1 MMIPFAWNNY
11 ISKQIPINE
20 LKKWSESNK
29 LENNDNNGS
38 NDERGVY
45 SKRIK
50 TRHEENEIY
59 KDLGWTSDRYFSTA
73 TFQIIE

>member
-29 LENNDNNGS
+29 PENNDNNGS
-38 NDERGVY
+38 NDERYIVRG
-45 SKRIK
+45 
-50 TRHEENEIY
+50 
-59 KDLGWTSDRYFSTA
+59 
-73 TFQIIE
+73 

>member
-11 ISKQIPINE
+11 KSKQIPINE

-38 NDERGVY
+38 NDERYTVG
-45 SKRIK
+45 
-50 TRHEENEIY
+50 
-59 KDLGWTSDRYFSTA
+59 G
-73 TFQIIE
+73 